1 MQIMWSIFVPK
12 DVRWI
17 GFMHLEFF
25 LLFSFFFPMDDMSL
39 SNMPLILGAD
49 MNVNVSNKTHMT
61 YNKPLALTVK

>member
-1 MQIMWSIFVPK
+1 
-12 DVRWI
+12 
-17 GFMHLEFF
+17 
-25 LLFSFFFPMDDMSL
+25 MDDMSL